1 MLTISDHSMQGVQ
14 LYIYSS
20 HPDSLVSFNERSN
33 LQVLQAQG
41 VTASMYRNSLQ
52 LVARLDDAGVAYR
65 MWSQHAPLLP
75 PHLEWPVCGSPGGYL
90 PATVEDSI
98 FIFGLRHNFSGQLFS
113 HGFFTFPTQSKAFEF
128 ADSHRHMCLMLF
140 AEETSSQGQRR
151 FAAAPATTFWLAYS
165 KLEPSQRHW
174 YEVIREGTPCH
185 LYFDVEFQ
193 VANCPGWDG
202 DLMVGTLMNAV
213 QELLMAWFGLSLPM
227 QSIFELDSTTT
238 SKFSRHLVVTLD
250 QVAWLNNMHVG
261 AFVTQVMA
269 YLHESRHEPRFECFF
284 ANDKSAFVDLSV
296 YTANRT

>member
-1 MLTISDHSMQGVQ
+1 M
-14 LYIYSS
+14 
-20 HPDSLVSFNERSN
+20 R
-33 LQVLQAQG
+33 
-41 VTASMYRNSLQ
+41 ASKEAADE
-52 LVARLDDAGVAYR
+52 ARAAPTSR
-65 MWSQHAPLLP
+65 HHAPQVVST
-75 PHLEWPVCGSPGGYL
+75 ERVVVG
-90 PATVEDSI
+90 
-98 FIFGLRHNFSGQLFS
+98 
-113 HGFFTFPTQSKAFEF
+113 PTP
-128 ADSHRHMCLMLF
+128 
-140 AEETSSQGQRR
+140 
-151 FAAAPATTFWLAYS
+151 AAAPATTFWLAYS

-238 SKFSRHLVVTLD
+238 SKFSRHVVVTLD
-250 QVAWLNNMHVG
+250 RVAWLNNMHVG

-269 YLHESRHEPRFECFF
+269 YLHESRHEPGFECFF

-296 YTANRT
+296 YTANRNMRLLLSSKFGREAVFASTIRSLPRGMSEEQLFYSALICNVHPQARPYVR